1 MRGREMLTRAHWA
14 VAATAALLLLAP
26 LSAEGAPEDPATLPI
41 PQLDTADPDK
51 SVVARVR
58 FSSRTS
64 ASVERV
70 KVSRS
75 RAHTHFGDPPILKL
89 GLVDVD
95 GQVIERINTWSP
107 LWTYEKGGDQHAGL
121 RDSGSASFIVPFSPA
136 LSAMTVTDVALARD
150 VLTIDLKA
158 PLREFCLAHPEDPD
172 CLEADLAVTSVTPA
186 APLFAVLGKPV
197 TVTVASGV
205 ASTGPDGPVTAV
217 VRQDLAAGDGL
228 TVTAGATVET
238 GLAAGATAT
247 LTRAYTVTC
256 AEAGTHPI
264 DFTTSIRPKRATV
277 VDPDAGDDT
286 RTTRLTVDCA
296 IPVTI
301 NIQPG
306 SAGNNVNLNGN
317 GVVPVAVL
325 TTTAREYGNPVAFD
339 ATRIE
344 AATLRFGSPAK
355 LLASAGRSEAH
366 GKIHAEKSVEP
377 DEHTKDA
384 DLDAVTHYRY
394 DVLEVSDTTACV
406 VGRAAGLTFHGCD
419 HVSVRG

>member
-1 MRGREMLTRAHWA
+1 MRGREMLTRARWA
-14 VAATAALLLLAP
+14 IAATAALLLLVP
-26 LSAEGAPEDPATLPI
+26 LRAEGAPEDPAAIPI
-41 PQLDTADPDK
+41 PQLDTADPGK
-51 SVVARVR
+51 SVVARVK

-64 ASVERV
+64 AIAERV

-75 RAHTHFGDPPILKL
+75 RAHTHFGDPPILAL

-107 LWTYEKGGDQHAGL
+107 LWTYEEGGEEHVGL

-136 LSAMTVTDVALARD
+136 LSTMTVTDVALAED
-150 VLTIDLKA
+150 VLTIDLKP
-158 PLREFCLAHPEDPD
+158 PLREFCLAHPEDSD
-172 CLEADLAVTSVTPA
+172 CMEADLGVTSVAPD
-186 APLFAVLGKPV
+186 APLFAVLGEPV

-205 ASTGPDGPVTAV
+205 ANTGPDGPVTAV

-228 TVTAGATVET
+228 TATAGATVET
-238 GLAAGATAT
+238 TLAAGAAAT
-247 LTRAYTVTC
+247 LTREYTVTC
-256 AEAGTHPI
+256 TEAGTHTI
-264 DFTTSIRPKRATV
+264 DFTTSIKPERATV
-277 VDPDAGDDT
+277 VDPDASDDT

-306 SAGNNVNLNGN
+306 SAENQVNLNGN

-325 TTTAREYGNPVAFD
+325 TTTAGEYGNPVAFD

-355 LLASAGRSEAH
+355 LLASAGRPEAH

-377 DEHTKDA
+377 DEQTVDA
-384 DLDAVTHYRY
+384 DKDAVTHYRY
-394 DVLEVSDTTACV
+394 DVLQVSDTTACV
-406 VGRAAGLTFHGCD
+406 VGRAAGLTFYGCD
-419 HVSVRG
+419 HVSVRS